1 MQNKYRQIKSQ
12 LRSYYSSRCP
22 SSSMTARDFALDIT
36 IPQFSEELEQ
46 FNKQLKKM
54 IRKYLPEFS
63 LKSREPSLELIA
75 NKLDS
80 AIERIYH
87 NTLEKNQE
95 ETNKTNEF
103 IRTTTQNLSKYE
115 KLLEKKAK
123 ELERQI
129 KMWDTTKELEEK
141 CLEKEK
147 EEVKR
152 LKNHLETEIKSEKD
166 FIIEKTNLNS
176 RMIHDIKILEN
187 IIIKENL
194 EKKSIQWNID
204 QNLRNIEEK
213 ELILQVKEKMIEEE
227 KLNLRRQSLELENER
242 MNNKSMIE
250 KSLKANICWKC
261 QNENEL
267 SSENIKKSLTSMS
280 VSSPE
285 SNFCEDMS
293 RIRNDDDLAYIVKMK
308 ASLENSKF
316 ELDSIKD
323 SILPE
328 LNTYYQILI
337 TFIDEVRE
345 LKENT
350 EEAVNNFNIKFDLF
364 QKKIDEINNLA
375 ELFQNQLAEL
385 IEKEKEID
393 IDRQEFQI
401 EEKKLN
407 ERSEKIN
414 QESQDFY
421 KEKLELFNEISEER
435 KKIEE
440 YYNQIEEKLKK
451 INSSEQQL
459 MKKHQSLKIKENQLN
474 LI

>member
-1 MQNKYRQIKSQ
+1 
-12 LRSYYSSRCP
+12 
-22 SSSMTARDFALDIT
+22 
-36 IPQFSEELEQ
+36 
-46 FNKQLKKM
+46 
-54 IRKYLPEFS
+54 
-63 LKSREPSLELIA
+63 
-75 NKLDS
+75 
-80 AIERIYH
+80 
-87 NTLEKNQE
+87 
-95 ETNKTNEF
+95 
-103 IRTTTQNLSKYE
+103 
-115 KLLEKKAK
+115 
-123 ELERQI
+123 
-129 KMWDTTKELEEK
+129 
-141 CLEKEK
+141 
-147 EEVKR
+147 
-152 LKNHLETEIKSEKD
+152 
-166 FIIEKTNLNS
+166 
-176 RMIHDIKILEN
+176 
-187 IIIKENL
+187 
-194 EKKSIQWNID
+194 
-204 QNLRNIEEK
+204 
-213 ELILQVKEKMIEEE
+213 
-227 KLNLRRQSLELENER
+227 
-242 MNNKSMIE
+242 
-250 KSLKANICWKC
+250 
-261 QNENEL
+261 
-267 SSENIKKSLTSMS
+267 MS